1 VCEFFFLRV
10 HFLDALNGSVVSL
23 AVQVQTIGL
32 NVRTQKLEAVLI
44 GLVVEFLFVH
54 PYAFL
59 RQSLPQFG
67 K

>member
-1 VCEFFFLRV
+1 MGEFVFLGV
-10 HFLDALNGSVVSL
+10 HFLDAINGSVVGL
-23 AVQVQTIGL
+23 VVQVHTIGL
-32 NVRTQKLEAVLI
+32 NVRTQELESVLI
-44 GLVVEFLFVH
+44 GLVVELLFVH

>member
-1 VCEFFFLRV
+1 MCEFVFLRV
-10 HFLDALNGSVVSL
+10 QFLDALNGAVVGL
-23 AVQVQTIGL
+23 VVQVQTIGL
-32 NVRTQKLEAVLI
+32 DVRTQELEAVLI
-44 GLVVEFLFVH
+44 GLVVEFPFVH